1 MNTLSI
7 RKKLHQYIE
16 TAQDKKVKAI
26 YTMIENEID
35 ESESQWPD
43 ELLEELNKRAEDFES
58 DKVKGRTWEE
68 VKKKARQTAKSK
80 SI

>member
-7 RKKLHQYIE
+7 RKKLHPYIE

>member
-7 RKKLHQYIE
+7 RKKLHRYIE

-35 ESESQWPD
+35 ESGSQWPD

-58 DKVKGRTWEE
+58 DKVKGRTWEG